1 MQVICYKLGLGQL
14 TRARIELIRTFE
26 PSFYHKLKSEFKV
39 YIVDDHSQ
47 FYKTAKSMIC
57 PFLYHII
64 CLYVY
69 LLQNNNK
76 KVNASKVNFVHV
88 LPLRPT
94 RADQHGPAD
103 PFRPTPAALR
113 TPCDRPRGTADPIP
127 ADPLHPYCA
136 ALRPTRAAA
145 DPRGPPPADPRG
157 PAADPRGPPA
167 ADPRGPPPADPR
179 GPPVADPRGPADPL
193 WPAPGQ
199 FRVYMEL
206 FNKKR
211 ERERSL
217 SIYSNI

>member
-113 TPCDRPRGTADPIP
+113 TPCDLPRGTADPIP

-136 ALRPTRAAA
+136 ALRPIPVDPLRPTRAALRPIPVDPLWPTLAALRPIPVDPLWPTRAA
-145 DPRGPPPADPRG
+145 DPR
-157 PAADPRGPPA
+157 
-167 ADPRGPPPADPR
+167 
-179 GPPVADPRGPADPL
+179 
-193 WPAPGQ
+193 
-199 FRVYMEL
+199 
-206 FNKKR
+206 
-211 ERERSL
+211 
-217 SIYSNI
+217 

>member
-1 MQVICYKLGLGQL
+1 LQVICYKLGLGQL

-136 ALRPTRAAA
+136 ALRPIPVDPLRPTRAALRPIPVDPLRPTRAA
-145 DPRGPPPADPRG
+145 DPR
-157 PAADPRGPPA
+157 
-167 ADPRGPPPADPR
+167 
-179 GPPVADPRGPADPL
+179 
-193 WPAPGQ
+193 
-199 FRVYMEL
+199 
-206 FNKKR
+206 
-211 ERERSL
+211 
-217 SIYSNI
+217 

>member
-136 ALRPTRAAA
+136 ALRPIPV
-145 DPRGPPPADPRG
+145 DPLRPIPVDPLR
-157 PAADPRGPPA
+157 PI
-167 ADPRGPPPADPR
+167 
-179 GPPVADPRGPADPL
+179 PADPL
-193 WPAPGQ
+193 WPTRAALRTPFG
-199 FRVYMEL
+199 RPRTNSVYIWSYSI
-206 FNKKR
+206 KR
-211 ERERSL
+211 EREKGHCRYIP
-217 SIYSNI
+217 IYS

>member
-1 MQVICYKLGLGQL
+1 MILILQVICYKLGLGQL

-145 DPRGPPPADPRG
+145 DPRGPPA
-157 PAADPRGPPA
+157 
-167 ADPRGPPPADPR
+167 ADPR

-193 WPAPGQ
+193 WPAPDQ